1 MTLSVQMVTMA
12 TMLAAGLGLGFCL
25 DVYHVIKERVRL
37 RGWVVTFID
46 LFYWIGAACLVFQL
60 LMWCNWGELRFYI
73 FLALGGGFFLYL
85 FLLQPWMTRWIDR
98 LLRLV
103 TTLLI
108 AGLRLLEK
116 LLWLPLK
123 YILRFFW
130 VPCVYLVRW
139 LQPLW
144 QWKKER

>member
-1 MTLSVQMVTMA
+1 MA

-25 DVYHVIKERVRL
+25 DVYNVIKEQVRL
-37 RGWVVTFID
+37 KGWVVTFID

-60 LMWCNWGELRFYI
+60 LMWSNWGELRLYI
-73 FLALGGGFFLYL
+73 FIALGSGFFLYL
-85 FLLQPWMTRWIDR
+85 FLLQPWVSRWIDR
-98 LLRLV
+98 LLRFV

-123 YILRFFW
+123 YIFRIFW

-144 QWKKER
+144 PWNKER